1 LNFGLFPW
9 ANLTRKAQHITKKET
24 AQHDQHE
31 SSTDLTTGSDH
42 YFLIFFLITYQLRKH
57 TNSQVNLIK
66 GVAYRKSTILA
77 RNLKHHLG
85 SKLGALEVEFE
96 PVPMGKTD

>member
-1 LNFGLFPW
+1 M
-9 ANLTRKAQHITKKET
+9 KAQRTSPRG
-24 AQHDQHE
+24 Q
-31 SSTDLTTGSDH
+31 TTI
-42 YFLIFFLITYQLRKH
+42 FLIFFLITYQLRKH

-66 GVAYRKSTILA
+66 GVAYRNSTILA

-96 PVPMGKTD
+96 PLPVGKTD